1 MTSGLIKQ
9 NLVNFSNKIWQIC
22 QKSWTNF
29 TKLNL
34 TNLSNTLGK
43 FIELSLPNLSNNVW
57 QKFIKKT
64 WTTSSN
70 KV

>member
-1 MTSGLIKQ
+1 MTSELIKQ

-57 QKFIKKT
+57 QKFIKKN

>member
-1 MTSGLIKQ
+1 MTSELIKR

-22 QKSWTNF
+22 QNSWTIWQI
-29 TKLNL
+29 
-34 TNLSNTLGK
+34 LSNTLGK
-43 FIELSLPNLSNNVW
+43 FIELSLPDLSNNVW

-64 WTTSSN
+64 WTTLSN

>member
-1 MTSGLIKQ
+1 MTSELIKR

-22 QKSWTNF
+22 QKSWTIWQI
-29 TKLNL
+29 
-34 TNLSNTLGK
+34 LSNTLGK
-43 FIELSLPNLSNNVW
+43 FIELSLPDLSNNVW

-64 WTTSSN
+64 WTTLSN